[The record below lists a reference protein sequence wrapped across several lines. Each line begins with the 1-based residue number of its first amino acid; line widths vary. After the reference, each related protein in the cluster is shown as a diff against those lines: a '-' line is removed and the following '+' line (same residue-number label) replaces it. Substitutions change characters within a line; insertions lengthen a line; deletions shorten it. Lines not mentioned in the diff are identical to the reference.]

1 MQLHEQEGLSAAE
14 IAARMKLTGARVERL
29 LEEEAQF
36 RDLQQ
41 YICDSVPVEVI
52 QVLVRQRQEEDPEL
66 TQDELARVC
75 GYESRVGLLRVLGL
89 AATAK
94 TVRRGKEYPPHVHT
108 EIDVETASRIARA
121 LGFVPREIPG
131 L

>member
-1 MQLHEQEGLSAAE
+1 MQLKEQEGLAVAQIAE
-14 IAARMKLTGARVERL
+14 RMNLTIPRVERL

-41 YICDSVPVEVI
+41 YICDAIPVEVI
-52 QVLVRQRQEEDPEL
+52 QALVRQRQEDDPEL
-66 TQDELARVC
+66 TQDALAREC
-75 GYESRVGLLRVLGL
+75 GYKSRVALLRVLGL
-89 AATAK
+89 APSAK
-94 TVRRGKEYPPHVHT
+94 VLRRGKEYPPQLRT